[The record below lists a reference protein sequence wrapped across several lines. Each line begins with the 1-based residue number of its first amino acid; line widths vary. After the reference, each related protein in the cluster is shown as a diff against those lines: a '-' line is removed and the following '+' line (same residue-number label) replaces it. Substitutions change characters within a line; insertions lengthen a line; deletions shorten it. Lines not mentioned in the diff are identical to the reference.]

1 MNKYLLLCLISFV
14 FSARTISQNGL
25 NLIKEL
31 EGIRLTSYIDY
42 DGVLKIGYGTSN
54 NDYSVTRTNITP
66 GMNINKKKAEKWL
79 KVSLYKIYAPR
90 VNKYDAIY
98 KWTQN
103 EFDALISF
111 AYNIGNIDE
120 LTVNGSITKKAIAN
134 KMLGY
139 IYLKGK
145 KIPGLV
151 NRRRTESN
159 LFKKN

>member
-14 FSARTISQNGL
+14 FSARTISQSGL

-54 NDYSVTRTNITP
+54 NDFSVTRTNITP
-66 GMNINKKKAEKWL
+66 GMNINIKKAEKWL
-79 KVSLYKIYAPR
+79 MGSLIKIYTPR

-120 LTVNGSITKKAIAN
+120 LTANGSIKKKAIAK

-139 IYLKGK
+139 RYSKGK
-145 KIPGLV
+145 LITGLV
-151 NRRRTESN
+151 KRRQIEYN
-159 LFKKN
+159 LFKTN

>member
-14 FSARTISQNGL
+14 FSARTISQYGL

-54 NDYSVTRTNITP
+54 NDFSVTRTNITP
-66 GMNINKKKAEKWL
+66 GMNINIKKAEKWL
-79 KVSLYKIYAPR
+79 MGSLIKIYTPR

-111 AYNIGNIDE
+111 AYNIGNIDK
-120 LTVNGSITKKAIAN
+120 LVNNGLRRKKDIAN
-134 KMLGY
+134 NMLGF

-145 KIPGLV
+145 EITELV
-151 NRRRTESN
+151 KRRYTEYN
-159 LFKKN
+159 LFKQN

>member
-54 NDYSVTRTNITP
+54 NDFSVTRTNITP
-66 GMNINKKKAEKWL
+66 GMNINIKKAEKWL
-79 KVSLYKIYAPR
+79 MGSLIKIYTPR

-120 LTVNGSITKKAIAN
+120 LTANGSITKKAIA
-134 KMLGY
+134 KIMLGY
-139 IYLKGK
+139 RYSKGK
-145 KIPGLV
+145 LITGLV
-151 NRRRTESN
+151 KRRQIEYN
-159 LFKKN
+159 LFKTN